1 VNLPQ
6 PDVYSNWLAW
16 AKAVVVAMLNV
27 QEQPQIVIY
36 GDFANDAAAGAAG
49 VPVGAVYRTGSAL
62 KVRVS

>member
-6 PDVYSNWLAW
+6 PDVYSNWLTW

-36 GDFANDAAAGAAG
+36 GDFVNDAAAAAGG
-49 VPVGAVYRTGSAL
+49 VPVGMFYRTGSAL